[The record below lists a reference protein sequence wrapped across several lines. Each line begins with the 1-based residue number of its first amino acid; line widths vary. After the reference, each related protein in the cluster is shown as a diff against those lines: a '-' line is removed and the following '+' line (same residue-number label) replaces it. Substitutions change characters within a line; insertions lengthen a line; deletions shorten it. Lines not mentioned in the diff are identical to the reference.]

1 MSRMPARALAAA
13 RPLILGLTVINL
25 GYAAIII
32 SLLCAS
38 FFVEGWPWKPLG
50 FELATMSPQAPLGL
64 RAIMVI
70 GIVCAVIVH
79 TILRRLLAIVDT
91 VRGGDAFVASN
102 AQRLSAIAW
111 SVLTIELMRLAVL
124 AISGA
129 ARAAVGH
136 GVQVVDDVMRNVV
149 EDAAKGLFRVVGG
162 HDDDD
167 VLAVKHGGEVAEA
180 GSKSEEVGKKAYYST
195 VVAPDSSFKSKLRA

>member
-38 FFVEGWPWKPLG
+38 FFVDGWPWKPLG
-50 FELATMSPQAPLGL
+50 FDLATMSPQAPLGL

-79 TILRRLLAIVDT
+79 TILRRLLAIERS
-91 VRGGDAFVASN
+91 RGDRFHHLG
-102 AQRLSAIAW
+102 
-111 SVLTIELMRLAVL
+111 VLTAGVMQ
-124 AISGA
+124 GA
-129 ARAAVGH
+129 
-136 GVQVVDDVMRNVV
+136 
-149 EDAAKGLFRVVGG
+149 GLYV
-162 HDDDD
+162 
-167 VLAVKHGGEVAEA
+167 
-180 GSKSEEVGKKAYYST
+180 
-195 VVAPDSSFKSKLRA
+195 

>member
-1 MSRMPARALAAA
+1 
-13 RPLILGLTVINL
+13 
-25 GYAAIII
+25 
-32 SLLCAS
+32 
-38 FFVEGWPWKPLG
+38 
-50 FELATMSPQAPLGL
+50 MSPQAPLGL

-129 ARAAVGH
+129 VALPGK
-136 GVQVVDDVMRNVV
+136 MT
-149 EDAAKGLFRVVGG
+149 GLSPTPW
-162 HDDDD
+162 
-167 VLAVKHGGEVAEA
+167 LAVLLLFVLSGVFAHGARMRTDLEG
-180 GSKSEEVGKKAYYST
+180 T
-195 VVAPDSSFKSKLRA
+195 V

>member
-38 FFVEGWPWKPLG
+38 FLVEGWPWKPLG
-50 FELATMSPQAPLGL
+50 FDLATMSPQAPLGL

-129 ARAAVGH
+129 VALPGK
-136 GVQVVDDVMRNVV
+136 MT
-149 EDAAKGLFRVVGG
+149 GLSPTPW
-162 HDDDD
+162 
-167 VLAVKHGGEVAEA
+167 LAVLLLFVLSGVFAHGARMRTDLEG
-180 GSKSEEVGKKAYYST
+180 T
-195 VVAPDSSFKSKLRA
+195 V